1 MRQMFS
7 KKQIEEMIQEEI
19 AKKKLS
25 SELIYSQSVSFEEE
39 SDTYELPL
47 KLKEFSFYI
56 VRIINEDTSDI
67 VVSSNVFM
75 LLSENS
81 YNVYSDISISESY
94 GIYFEIN
101 ENTTDISL
109 MNISPFNTSNSYA
122 IDIYEVK

>member
-7 KKQIEEMIQEEI
+7 KKQIEEMINEAI
-19 AKKKLS
+19 ANKKLS

-39 SDTYELPL
+39 SNTYEVPL

-56 VRIINEDTSDI
+56 VRIINENSSDI

-75 LLSENS
+75 LLGENS
-81 YNVYSDISISESY
+81 YNVYSDIYTSESY

-109 MNISPFNTSNSYA
+109 INISPFNTSNSYA